1 MPNPLNEHTGD
12 KPAVDEASFRYEGW
26 RIVVVCFFVATFGW
40 ALGFYGQSVYL
51 AELQRVHGWP
61 SSLIATAT
69 SCFYL
74 FGALQVAFVS
84 EAMRAL
90 GARNILIL
98 GVVCMAVA
106 TILLGRITEPWQLF
120 AVYAL
125 LATGWAGTSLGAIT
139 NTLGLWFD
147 KRRGM
152 AISLSL
158 NGASFG
164 GIIGVP
170 LLVVAI
176 GKLGFTEATLT
187 VALVGAALLL
197 PLIYLLV
204 GKPPLRALPVAA
216 SINNAPTQGIR
227 AQALRDPAFLTLTTA
242 FALTLFAQVGVIVH
256 LISYLDPVVGR
267 EKAAIAVSVMTA
279 MAVIGRVLVS
289 TVIDRMN
296 QRVASAASF
305 ASQALALIIV
315 INSREPAFILFACA
329 LFGFSVGNLITLPA
343 LILQREFNPRSFGV
357 LVTLLTAI
365 TQIAYSFGPGIV
377 GWLREFSGGYA
388 TPFYFCIALQLLAAL
403 LVLKGRA
410 APPHP
415 AV

>member
-1 MPNPLNEHTGD
+1 MH
-12 KPAVDEASFRYEGW
+12 KPTDSERITPDETSFRYDGW

-90 GARNILIL
+90 GPRNVLIM
-98 GVVCMAVA
+98 GVVAMATA
-106 TILLGRITEPWQLF
+106 TVLLGRITEPWQLF
-120 AVYAL
+120 AVNAL
-125 LATGWAGTSLGAIT
+125 LAFGWAGTSLGAIT

-152 AISLSL
+152 AISLAL

-170 LLVVAI
+170 LLVTAIGRLGFADATLAVAI
-176 GKLGFTEATLT
+176 VGT
-187 VALVGAALLL
+187 VLLVPIILLFVGRPPVRSSVPAGAA
-197 PLIYLLV
+197 PEPAT
-204 GKPPLRALPVAA
+204 KSA
-216 SINNAPTQGIR
+216 GIR
-227 AQALRDPAFLTLTTA
+227 AQAIRDPAFLTLTTA

-256 LISYLDPVVGR
+256 LISYLDTVVGR
-267 EKAAIAVSVMTA
+267 EKAAAAVSLMTA
-279 MAVIGRVLVS
+279 MAVVGRVLFS

-296 QRVASAASF
+296 QRLASAASF
-305 ASQALALIIV
+305 ASQAAALAIV
-315 INSREPAFILFACA
+315 INSREPALILLACA

-343 LILQREFNPRSFGV
+343 LILQREFDARSFGV
-357 LVTLLTAI
+357 LVTLVTAV
-365 TQIAYSFGPGIV
+365 TQITYAFGPGVV
-377 GWLREFSGGYA
+377 GWLRDLSGSYA
-388 TPFYFCIALQLLAAL
+388 VPFYFCMALQLIAAA
-403 LVLKGRA
+403 LVLKGRRS
-410 APPHP
+410 APT
-415 AV
+415 